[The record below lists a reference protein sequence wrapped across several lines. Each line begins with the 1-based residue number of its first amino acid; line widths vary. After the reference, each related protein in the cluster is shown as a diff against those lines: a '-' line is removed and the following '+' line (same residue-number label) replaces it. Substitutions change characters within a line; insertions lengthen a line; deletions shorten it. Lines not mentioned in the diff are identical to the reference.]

1 MLFFY
6 WYGLSYFSYVAPAVD
21 IYVYMFNCL
30 KEGRYQYNGYM
41 LCYASDTIEYD
52 RRTPEL
58 SNAALHM
65 KQDTTSIEKKTDRPL
80 SLRLRHRLTSKAF
93 LPFLLEFSLV
103 LLTATALLPPLPDDV
118 EIEGT

>member
-80 SLRLRHRLTSKAF
+80 SLRLDID
-93 LPFLLEFSLV
+93 
-103 LLTATALLPPLPDDV
+103 LPPRPFYPFYWNFR
-118 EIEGT
+118 